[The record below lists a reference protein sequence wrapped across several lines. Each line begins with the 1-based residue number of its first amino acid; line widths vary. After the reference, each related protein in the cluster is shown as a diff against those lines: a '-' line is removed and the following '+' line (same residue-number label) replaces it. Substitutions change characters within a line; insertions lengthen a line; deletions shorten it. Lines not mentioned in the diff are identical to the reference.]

1 MDPIA
6 DMITIIRNGYLAKK
20 QIIYAPYSS
29 VKKIIAEKINKLG
42 YLSEV
47 KVNNKNNKLEI
58 TLRYVDNKPA
68 LLGIERISKPS
79 LRIYKAANE
88 IPKVLGGKGQIII
101 STSRGIMS
109 GSEAKKTKSGG
120 ELLLKVW

>member
-20 QIIYAPYSS
+20 QIVYAPYSS

-42 YLSEV
+42 YLSEI
-47 KVNNKNNKLEI
+47 KVNNKSNKLEI
-58 TLRYVDNKPA
+58 TLRYVGNQPA

-101 STSRGIMS
+101 STPRGIMS

>member
-20 QIIYAPYSS
+20 QIVYAPYSS
-29 VKKIIAEKINKLG
+29 VKKIVAEKINKLG

-101 STSRGIMS
+101 STPRGIMS